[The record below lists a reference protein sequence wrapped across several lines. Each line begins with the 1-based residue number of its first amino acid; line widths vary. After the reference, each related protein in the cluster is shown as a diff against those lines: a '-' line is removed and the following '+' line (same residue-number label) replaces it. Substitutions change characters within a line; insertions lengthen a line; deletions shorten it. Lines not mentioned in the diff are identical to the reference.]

1 MNTKQAGLRFPCS
14 FPLKVLGFN
23 TEEFSSA
30 VLSIFQKHLDEDKI
44 SCSRRLSSGDKYLS
58 ITVTFTAE
66 SRDQL
71 DAIYRELN
79 DHNLVLM
86 TL

>member
-1 MNTKQAGLRFPCS
+1 MHEGPIIFPCV
-14 FPLKVLGFN
+14 FPLKVMGRNSEDFPP
-23 TEEFSSA
+23 A
-30 VLSIFQKHLDEDKI
+30 VLSILHRHLGPDTL

-58 ITVTFTAE
+58 LTVTFKAE
-66 SRDQL
+66 SKSQL

-79 DHNLVLM
+79 SHPLVVM